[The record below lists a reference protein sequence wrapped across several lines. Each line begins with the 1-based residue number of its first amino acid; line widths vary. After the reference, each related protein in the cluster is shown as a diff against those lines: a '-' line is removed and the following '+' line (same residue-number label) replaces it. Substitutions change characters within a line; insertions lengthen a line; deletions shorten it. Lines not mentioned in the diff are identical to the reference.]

1 MYMKKKDLGIIVAT
15 LVVVAAG
22 SISLIFSMTKM
33 KGTVQDELSS
43 STQMTTSQGES
54 LAMIDSTDPEGESL
68 AMIDS
73 TDFEDER
80 AQEQEILE
88 SVMQEREEN
97 ESQVEEQDQKEENL
111 WQEIQSLLQE
121 MAERGNEKAEV
132 LALKTEKELEWE
144 RWWSNYSHGES
155 LEYATTIWE
164 NEVNYVYEGQNVT
177 VYDALS
183 SKEEAEKNSKKI
195 MDYIYDH
202 VDEKLLVPNEIDKTE
217 YVYRFTRQVSNAD
230 YVDYGVSLAK
240 GEQEICSIGVHFE
253 EEPVL
258 DCFFING
265 NIKIPEGFDM
275 ENWCSTT
282 AEKEA
287 AYAKYLDQSKL
298 IVGDVLGLSPI
309 VEAQRNLESVVYF
322 QVLQDIQTVIF
333 GYVLED
339 GSYIRVFYNLI
350 DESWKGFV
358 LVDDP
363 SSFFSSAL

>member
-1 MYMKKKDLGIIVAT
+1 MYMKKKNLGIIAAT

-22 SISLIFSMTKM
+22 SITLIFSMTKV
-33 KGTVQDELSS
+33 KDTVQDELSS

-54 LAMIDSTDPEGESL
+54 LAMMDSTDPEGESL

-73 TDFEDER
+73 TDFESER
-80 AQEQEILE
+80 AKEQ
-88 SVMQEREEN
+88 
-97 ESQVEEQDQKEENL
+97 EQDQKEENL

-144 RWWSNYSHGES
+144 RWWSNYSHGEG

-217 YVYRFTRQVSNAD
+217 YTYGFTRQVSNAD
-230 YVDYGVSLAK
+230 YVDYGVSLRK
-240 GEQEICSIGVHFE
+240 GEREICSIGVHLE

-287 AYAKYLDQSKL
+287 AYAKYLDQSKS

-309 VEAQRNLESVVYF
+309 VEAQRNLESMVYF
-322 QVLQDIQTVIF
+322 EVSQDIQTVTF
-333 GYVLED
+333 GYILED
-339 GSYIRVFYNLI
+339 GSYIQVFYNLI

-363 SSFFSSAL
+363 CRFFSSDL